1 MIRETEKISSGLLPI
16 GPLGRIGPIANQA
29 ERPPDKGFPQRLQK
43 RAEVSFC
50 VAPHDA
56 HLRATLRL
64 APQDE
69 QNSEPAVFA
78 EPQLPQRPGSGG
90 TYPPAL
96 PALCSSIIFQA
107 SSVILY
113 CQ

>member
-1 MIRETEKISSGLLPI
+1 MSQPVSSNVVCRADVYELSVLRKDTVYGNAVLFVEWLP
-16 GPLGRIGPIANQA
+16 N
-29 ERPPDKGFPQRLQK
+29 F
-43 RAEVSFC
+43 
-50 VAPHDA
+50 
-56 HLRATLRL
+56 RL

-69 QNSEPAVFA
+69 QNSEPAVSA
-78 EPQLPQRPGSGG
+78 EPQLPLRSGSGG

-96 PALCSSIIFQA
+96 PAMCSSIIFHA

>member
-1 MIRETEKISSGLLPI
+1 MSKPQMEAWLRAPI
-16 GPLGRIGPIANQA
+16 CQ
-29 ERPPDKGFPQRLQK
+29 PDKASPQRLQK

-50 VAPHDA
+50 VAPHDE

-78 EPQLPQRPGSGG
+78 EPQAPQRPCKGG
-90 TYPPAL
+90 TYPTAL
-96 PALCSSIIFQA
+96 RAMCSSIIFHA
-107 SSVILY
+107 SSVIWY
-113 CQ
+113 CH

>member
-1 MIRETEKISSGLLPI
+1 MSKAQLEAWLRAPSCQS
-16 GPLGRIGPIANQA
+16 
-29 ERPPDKGFPQRLQK
+29 DKGFPQRLQK
-43 RAEVSFC
+43 RAELSFC

-78 EPQLPQRPGSGG
+78 EPQLPQRPAATPRGLPAWGPQCSGG

-96 PALCSSIIFQA
+96 PAMCSSIIFHA
-107 SSVILY
+107 SSVLLY
-113 CQ
+113 